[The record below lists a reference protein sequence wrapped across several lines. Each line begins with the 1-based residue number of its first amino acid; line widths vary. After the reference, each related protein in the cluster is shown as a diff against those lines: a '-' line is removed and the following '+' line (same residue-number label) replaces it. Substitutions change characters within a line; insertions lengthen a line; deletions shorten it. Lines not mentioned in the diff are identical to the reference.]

1 MDSPETADNTPS
13 CANNRLLRGLDAIN
27 QWLARPV
34 FWLTLLM
41 VLTTCA
47 VVLMRRL
54 LGMGS
59 VALQE
64 AVIYMHAAMF
74 LLGTAS
80 ALRAGALVRVDIFY
94 RRFSATARAWVDALG
109 TLVFLLP
116 FCVFVFWISWD
127 FVVRAWV
134 IAERSSDAGGLA
146 YVYLLKSLIP
156 VFALSLALQALAELV
171 RATCVLIQPRR
182 EAGHAD

>member
-1 MDSPETADNTPS
+1 MDSPETAHKMPS
-13 CANNRLLRGLDAIN
+13 CADNRLLRGLEAVN
-27 QWLARPV
+27 LWLARPI

-54 LGMGS
+54 LGLGS

-74 LLGTAS
+74 LLGSAS

-94 RRFSATARAWVDALG
+94 RRFSVTARAWVDALG

-116 FCVFVFWISWD
+116 FCVFAGWISWD
-127 FVVRAWV
+127 FVTRAWV

-146 YVYLLKSLIP
+146 YVYLLKSLIH
-156 VFALSLALQALAELV
+156 VFALSLGLQALAELV
-171 RATCVLIQPRR
+171 RAACILIQPPR
-182 EAGHAD
+182 EAADAG

>member
-1 MDSPETADNTPS
+1 MDHTTTKAIPLA
-13 CANNRLLRGLDAIN
+13 NRLLRGLDAVN
-27 QWLARPV
+27 QWLSQPV

-41 VLTTCA
+41 VLATCV
-47 VVLMRRL
+47 VVLMRRF

-59 VALQE
+59 IALQE
-64 AVIYMHAAMF
+64 AVIYLHAAMF

-94 RRFSATARAWVDALG
+94 RRFSPVARAWVDALG

-134 IAERSSDAGGLA
+134 IAERSNDAGGLA
-146 YVYLLKSLIP
+146 WVYLLKSLIP
-156 VFALSLALQALAELV
+156 VFAVSLALQALAELL
-171 RATCVLIQPRR
+171 RAACVLTGGPQ
-182 EAGHAD
+182 GDHHAD